1 LKVTVADTGIGIH
14 PRDHERIFAEFEQ
27 VDSSYGRLQQGTGLG
42 LALTKRLIELHGGRI
57 SVESEGIEGKGSR
70 FTFLLPLQ
78 KPDPNSALAHDPAE
92 RAEDTLLRP
101 LILIVAEDDQSQ
113 RLASNYL
120 TGVGYGV
127 AVVSRI
133 RDLAA
138 TLKSNRP
145 YAVAI
150 AHQITLQRTEHEL
163 RDLRTRIPAG
173 IPAVVFSIDA
183 EGKSEFS
190 PFAGARMP
198 EAPTRP
204 RLIDALGRTSAS
216 AGKEV
221 KTVLIIEDEPA
232 LLELL
237 TKTLLFKGFQV
248 LPAATG
254 RAGIDLAVGSH
265 PDVIILDLTMPD
277 CSGIQVVEDLRA
289 RPETH
294 NIPILIHT
302 GTVLSEPMRQRLAAQ
317 VQSITSKTEPQ
328 ILLTKLEHLD
338 DVPAEVVCQE

>member
-1 LKVTVADTGIGIH
+1 MLFRSIH

-57 SVESEGIEGKGSR
+57 RVESEGIEGKGSR

-78 KPDPNSALAHDPAE
+78 KPEPKPAMAHDPAE
-92 RAEDTLLRP
+92 RGGDTLLRP

-113 RLASNYL
+113 RLTNSYL

-127 AVVSRI
+127 AVVSKLQE
-133 RDLAA
+133 LAA
-138 TLKSNRP
+138 TLKKNRP
-145 YAVAI
+145 YAVVI
-150 AHQITLQRTEHEL
+150 DHQITRQHTEHEL
-163 RDLRTRIPAG
+163 RDLRARIPAG
-173 IPAVVFSIDA
+173 IPVVTFSIDA
-183 EGKSEFS
+183 EGKHGFS
-190 PFAGARMP
+190 PFAGERTP
-198 EAPTRP
+198 EALTRP
-204 RLIDALGRTSAS
+204 RLIDALGRTNTF

-221 KTVLIIEDEPA
+221 RTVLIIEDEPA

-248 LPAATG
+248 LAAANG
-254 RAGIDLAVGSH
+254 RNGIEFAVGSH

-289 RPETH
+289 RPETKS
-294 NIPILIHT
+294 IPILIHT
-302 GTVLSEPMRQRLAAQ
+302 GTVLSEPERQRLAAQ
-317 VQSITSKTEPQ
+317 VQSITSKAEPAG
-328 ILLTKLEHLD
+328 LLTKLEHLD
-338 DVPAEVVCQE
+338 ESPAEAVLQE